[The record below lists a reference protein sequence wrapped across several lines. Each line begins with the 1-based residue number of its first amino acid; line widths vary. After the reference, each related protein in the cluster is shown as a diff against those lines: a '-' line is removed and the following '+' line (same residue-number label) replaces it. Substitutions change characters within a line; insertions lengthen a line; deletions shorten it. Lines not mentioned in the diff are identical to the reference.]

1 MSESFYTN
9 ATVETKKDY
18 CSLFSAI
25 LYIFNKLF
33 GSKKTNVEEEKL
45 PIIVPEHTVVKQE
58 PEPVVVKQEQEP
70 EPEPVV
76 VKQEQ
81 EPEPV
86 AVKQEQEQEPEPV
99 VVKQEQEP
107 EPVVVK
113 QEPKLKQRV
122 LQEPETEPHTVDLLV
137 NNTVTKDDKKTKHYE
152 ISSQQKKI
160 VK

>member
-33 GSKKTNVEEEKL
+33 GSKKTTVEEEKL

-99 VVKQEQEP
+99 VVKQE
-107 EPVVVK
+107 
-113 QEPKLKQRV
+113 PKLKQRV